1 MKFLSIMTP
10 CYNEEAG
17 IERCYEAIREII
29 STQLPE
35 LRYEHVFIDNCST
48 DATVA
53 KLRAI
58 AARDPAVK
66 IIVNA
71 RNFGPARSG
80 FHGFLQ
86 TSGDAVIPVVA
97 DLQTPPS
104 LIPELVR
111 QWQAGKKVV
120 LAVKRSSAP
129 ESFVLR
135 QCRRLYYDLMQRF
148 SKVEHLPG
156 FEGYGLY
163 DRQVVEVIRSLREP
177 EPYFRGLIMEVGFE
191 RTIIWYDQEPRRS
204 GKSSYNIYSLTDF
217 ALLGMSISTRVPLRM
232 MTLIGFVVAMASLVV
247 GFIYLGLKL
256 AFWYSL
262 PVGVAPVVIAVFFLG
277 AVQLF
282 ALGIIGEYIGLLLN
296 YARNFPLVIERE
308 RINFPTPRF
317 DNAERRLGLTSLSSS
332 ESPDVTSNLKNSVH
346 PEGAQH

>member
-1 MKFLSIMTP
+1 MQTLSIMTP

-17 IERCYEAIREII
+17 IERCYEAVREVMR
-29 STQLPE
+29 SQLPQFQ
-35 LRYEHVFIDNCST
+35 YEHVFIDNCST
-48 DATVA
+48 DSTVA

-58 AARDPAVK
+58 AARDPAVR

-80 FHGFLQ
+80 HHGFLQ
-86 TSGDAVIPVVA
+86 TSGDAVIPMVA
-97 DLQTPPS
+97 DLQTPPA
-104 LIPELVR
+104 LIPELVA

-129 ESFVLR
+129 ASFVLR
-135 QCRRLYYDLMQRF
+135 QCRRIYYTLMERF

-163 DRQVVEVIRSLREP
+163 DRDVVEVIRSLREP

-191 RTIIWYDQEPRRS
+191 RTVVWYDQPPRRT
-204 GKSSYNIYSLTDF
+204 GKSSYNFSSLAEF
-217 ALLGMSISTRVPLRM
+217 ALLGMSISTRAPLRM
-232 MTLIGFVVAMASLVV
+232 MTLIGMIVALGSLLV

-256 AFWYSL
+256 AFWDSL

-296 YARNFPLVIERE
+296 YTRNFPLVIERE
-308 RINFPTPRF
+308 RINFHVH
-317 DNAERRLGLTSLSSS
+317 RLDTDDPQVVQHGPSSVNY
-332 ESPDVTSNLKNSVH
+332 SPMQIKR
-346 PEGAQH
+346 